1 MPGVTKPLA
10 GQLIVQIED
19 DSFLAN
25 YVGETVASAGA
36 QIIRPARNA
45 DEGARLIQRLRV
57 KPNAILVSA
66 TIFGV
71 AETCLARA
79 LADLDAPVL
88 LVRKDQR
95 RREPPFPYAAV
106 LTLPF
111 AAHQVVDSLSKLR
124 VVAGSRPAS
133 PKAIGGSLTPA

>member
-1 MPGVTKPLA
+1 MVAPFPTDKVFIGGVW
-10 GQLIVQIED
+10 
-19 DSFLAN
+19 
-25 YVGETVASAGA
+25 
-36 QIIRPARNA
+36 RPAGGDATLPIENPSTGEIMGALAAGTAA
-45 DEGARLIQRLRV
+45 DVDAAVRAARAAFEGDWGRMTAVERGRI
-57 KPNAILVSA
+57 
-66 TIFGV
+66 
-71 AETCLARA
+71 LARA

-124 VVAGSRPAS
+124 VVAGSRPAC